1 MHETVVLYMPDIEG
15 NYIKGF
21 EARVLRK
28 GDDFV
33 VLDRTAF
40 YPLGGGQ
47 PSDIGTLSWGD
58 GRVTKVKEVRKK
70 GEIVH
75 RLDGPV
81 PDEGDMVKGALDW
94 DLRYA
99 HMRMHTAQHLVS
111 AVVFDLHGSTTVG
124 NQIHA
129 DRSRIDF
136 HPSTLTK
143 DQFQEIADICNERIG
158 AALRVKVYEEER
170 EEIDK
175 KKDKLRISLDLL
187 PRSVRR
193 LRIIEIEDYDIC
205 PCAGTH
211 VRNLSELGRVNI
223 LKRDNKGKGRVRIT
237 YVLE

>member
-1 MHETVVLYMPDIEG
+1 MTSE
-15 NYIKGF
+15 
-21 EARVLRK
+21 
-28 GDDFV
+28 
-33 VLDRTAF
+33 
-40 YPLGGGQ
+40 
-47 PSDIGTLSWGD
+47 S
-58 GRVTKVKEVRKK
+58 EV
-70 GEIVH
+70 
-75 RLDGPV
+75 
-81 PDEGDMVKGALDW
+81 W
-94 DLRYA
+94 
-99 HMRMHTAQHLVS
+99 
-111 AVVFDLHGSTTVG
+111 
-124 NQIHA
+124 
-129 DRSRIDF
+129 
-136 HPSTLTK
+136 